1 MNATIM
7 QYNYNNVS
15 SDAQQS
21 GGAVEQALF
30 YKNYT
35 AQIIADPSYYGS
47 ECTQADAIQI
57 AAQLTAMIALA
68 FPGIA
73 VREWTTGGSASTLGP
88 DQSVCDAI
96 DQWISENWTA
106 AL

>member
-1 MNATIM
+1 M

-15 SDAQQS
+15 SD
-21 GGAVEQALF
+21 AVEQALF

-47 ECTQADAIQI
+47 ECTQADQI

-73 VREWTTGGSASTLGP
+73 VREWTDTIGGSASTLGP
-88 DQSVCDAI
+88 DQSVCDEI